1 MRLLVVD
8 DELHIRKGIIEL
20 LKEEESFEI
29 SEAGSVTDALS
40 CLRSEQFDAVLCDN
54 YLPDGEGFDIL
65 MALSGENA
73 PAFIMMTSFGNRELA
88 SKAFEAG
95 AYDYVAK
102 PIRFDEL
109 LARLQRLQEKLSLRR
124 RIVES
129 EEAFRNRGELAIL
142 GSSSSMQEVQHL
154 IQKSGSSRVPVLLQ
168 GETGVGKGVVARLLH
183 SLSDLKEQPFIRVNC
198 AAIPAELLE
207 SELFGHKKGAFSGAE
222 RDRKGLLATAG
233 RGTLFLDE
241 LVEFPLHMQSKLLHV
256 LDERCFRPVG
266 GDKEHPFHAR
276 IIAASN
282 SEFEQAVKD
291 GRFREDLYFRLN
303 VMKIC
308 IPPLRQRGDDILP
321 LANRLLSQICT
332 EWSRNKPEFTP
343 AQGLWLESQSWPGNV
358 RELRNYLERALLLS
372 SEDELQF
379 PDLQDLVGSDE
390 LSLVDACHAFERRYI
405 EHVIQSN
412 NGDKAAAARKLGI
425 GISTLYRKLE
435 E

>member
-1 MRLLVVD
+1 MKLLVVE
-8 DELHIRKGIIEL
+8 DELHIREGIVEL
-20 LKEEESFEI
+20 LKEEGFET
-29 SEAGSVTDALS
+29 SEVGSVTEALS
-40 CLRSEQFDAVLCDN
+40 CLQSEQFDAVLCDI
-54 YLPDGEGFDIL
+54 YLPDGEGFDVL
-65 MALSGENA
+65 LALSSRDS
-73 PAFIMMTSFGNRELA
+73 PSLIMMTALGNRALA
-88 SKAFEAG
+88 SKALEAG
-95 AYDYVAK
+95 AYDYVSK

-109 LARLQRLQEKLSLRR
+109 IARLQRLEEKLTLRR
-124 RIVES
+124 RVSEAEES
-129 EEAFRNRGELAIL
+129 FRNRGELAVL

-183 SLSDLKEQPFIRVNC
+183 SLSDLKEQPFMRVNC
-198 AAIPAELLE
+198 AAIPTELME
-207 SELFGHKKGAFSGAE
+207 SEFFGHKKGAFSGADH
-222 RDRKGLLATAG
+222 DRKGLLPTAG

-241 LVEFPLHMQSKLLHV
+241 LVELPLSMQSKLLHV

-266 GDKEHPFHAR
+266 DDKEYPFHAR

-282 SEFEQAVKD
+282 YDFEQAVKE

-308 IPPLRQRGDDILP
+308 IPPLRQRGDDIIP

-332 EWSRNKPEFTP
+332 EWSSNKTEFTP

-379 PDLQDLVGSDE
+379 PDLEDLVGSDE

-405 EHVIQSN
+405 EHVIQNN
-412 NGDKAAAARKLGI
+412 NGDKAAAALKLGI

>member
-1 MRLLVVD
+1 MKLLVVD
-8 DELHIRKGIIEL
+8 DELHIREGIIEL
-20 LKEEESFEI
+20 LKEEEGFEI
-29 SEAGSVTDALS
+29 GEAGSVTDALS
-40 CLRSEQFDAVLCDN
+40 WLRSEQFDAVLCDN
-54 YLPDGEGFDIL
+54 YLPDGEGFDVL
-65 MALSGENA
+65 TALAGKDS

-124 RIVES
+124 RVTES
-129 EEAFRNRGELAIL
+129 EEDFRNRGELAVL
-142 GSSSSMQEVQHL
+142 GFSAPMQEVQHL
-154 IQKSGSSRVPVLLQ
+154 IQKSGLGRVPVLLQ

-183 SLSDLKEQPFIRVNC
+183 SLSDSKEQPFIRINC

-222 RDRKGLLATAG
+222 RDRKGLLASAG
-233 RGTLFLDE
+233 KGTLFLDE
-241 LVEFPLHMQSKLLHV
+241 LIELPLSMQSKLLHV
-256 LDERCFRPVG
+256 LDEHCFRPVG
-266 GDKEHPFHAR
+266 DDTEHPFHAR
-276 IIAASN
+276 VIAASN
-282 SEFEQAVKD
+282 YDFEQAVKD

-308 IPPLRQRGDDILP
+308 IPPLRQRGGDIIP

-332 EWSRNKPEFTP
+332 EWSRNKPEITP
-343 AQGLWLESQSWPGNV
+343 AQSLWLESQPWPGNV
-358 RELRNYLERALLLS
+358 RELRNYLERALLLG

-379 PDLQDLVGSDE
+379 PDMQDLGGSDE

-405 EHVIQSN
+405 ERIIQNSG
-412 NGDKAAAARKLGI
+412 GDKTAAARKLGV
-425 GISTLYRKLE
+425 GLSTLYRKLE

>member
-1 MRLLVVD
+1 MKLLVVD
-8 DELHIRKGIIEL
+8 DEPHIRKGIIEL
-20 LKEEESFEI
+20 LKEEEGFEI

-40 CLRSEQFDAVLCDN
+40 YLRSEQFDAVLCDN
-54 YLPDGEGFDIL
+54 YLPDGEGFDVL
-65 MALSGENA
+65 MALSGKDA

-88 SKAFEAG
+88 SKALKSG

-124 RIVES
+124 RVVES
-129 EEAFRNRGELAIL
+129 EEGFRNRGALAIL
-142 GSSSSMQEVQHL
+142 GSSPPMQEVQHL
-154 IQKSGSSRVPVLLQ
+154 IEKSGSSRVPVLLQ

-198 AAIPAELLE
+198 AAIPAELME
-207 SELFGHKKGAFSGAE
+207 SELFGHKKGAFSGAD

-233 RGTLFLDE
+233 KGTLFLDE
-241 LVEFPLHMQSKLLHV
+241 LVELPLSMQSKLLHV

-266 GDKEHPFHAR
+266 DDKEYPFHAR

-282 SEFEQAVKD
+282 YDFEQAVKD

-308 IPPLRQRGDDILP
+308 IPPLRQRGDDIIP
-321 LANRLLSQICT
+321 LASHLLSQICT
-332 EWSRNKPEFTP
+332 EWSRSKPELTM
-343 AQGLWLESQSWPGNV
+343 AQSLWLESQSWPGNV
-358 RELRNYLERALLLS
+358 RELRNILEHALLMG
-372 SEDELQF
+372 SEDELLF
-379 PDLQDLVGSDE
+379 PDMQDLISSDD
-390 LSLVDACHAFERRYI
+390 LNLADACHAFERRYI
-405 EHVIQSN
+405 EHIIQN
-412 NGDKAAAARKLGI
+412 CDGDKAAAALRLGI